1 MDQEHA
7 AVEALRK
14 AEDALVTVK
23 SLSHALEEAR
33 TALQRGT
40 EWSAE
45 VLEGWS
51 SCLALLARLLHPQH
65 DDARSSALDLL
76 DQHSRAIVQLLL
88 NKIDGR
94 PSVGR

>member
-1 MDQEHA
+1 MDEERA
-7 AVEALRK
+7 AAEALRK

-23 SLSHALEEAR
+23 GLSHALEEAR

-51 SCLALLARLLHPQH
+51 SCLALLARLLHPEG
-65 DDARSSALDLL
+65 DEARSSALALL
-76 DQHSRAIVQLLL
+76 DQHSRLIVELLL
-88 NKIDGR
+88 NKIDGL
-94 PSVGR
+94 PSGGE